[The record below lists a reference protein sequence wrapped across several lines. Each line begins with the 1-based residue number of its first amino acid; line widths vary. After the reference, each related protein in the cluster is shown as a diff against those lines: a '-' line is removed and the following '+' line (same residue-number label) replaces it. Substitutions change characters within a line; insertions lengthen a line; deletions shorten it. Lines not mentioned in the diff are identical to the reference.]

1 MLSVIDSS
9 GKSRADHIIV
19 LSTFL
24 YLNIFTMND
33 SGGKSQKKSKD
44 KILKILY
51 VLAAATEAPSFG
63 MDLFELKKK
72 KKKNTGG
79 TGRPS
84 EN

>member
-1 MLSVIDSS
+1 
-9 GKSRADHIIV
+9 
-19 LSTFL
+19 
-24 YLNIFTMND
+24 MND

-72 KKKNTGG
+72 KKKKHRRNWSTLRELNVSHFRWGLV
-79 TGRPS
+79 
-84 EN
+84 

>member
-33 SGGKSQKKSKD
+33 SGAKSEKKAKTR
-44 KILKILY
+44 Y
-51 VLAAATEAPSFG
+51 
-63 MDLFELKKK
+63 
-72 KKKNTGG
+72 
-79 TGRPS
+79 
-84 EN
+84 